1 MFTGIIEELGTVKR
15 IQRGGKSIILT
26 IGAKKVVEDIEIGD
40 SISTNGV
47 CLTVTE
53 FNQEELKADV
63 MPETMEKSNLGEL
76 KVGAEV
82 NLERALRAGDR
93 LGGHFVSGHIDEVG
107 EIVGKKRDDNAV
119 LFTIQPSPQLLKY
132 IVPKGSIA
140 VDGISLTV
148 VELESNRFSV
158 SIIPHT
164 AEVTTLKNKSVGDT
178 VNLEADMIG
187 KYVNRMLKYKEE
199 EPDEDIDQ
207 NLLQEKGFLLA

>member
-107 EIVGKKRDDNAV
+107 EIVGRKRDDNAV